1 MEINSYFDKIYLLN
15 LFRRKDRL
23 EKSISKLNTVQIN
36 YSVFNGTDGSVLNHI
51 WSKLSN
57 NHFTNPNYLGCT
69 ISHLSIYKDA
79 IENNYQKILIIE
91 DDNLVHKNIQTLFDG
106 IEIPEW
112 SDLFYLGYIPLNEDC
127 SMWTYGESG
136 IQGHNMI
143 NSHVFRPSN
152 LWGLYSY
159 GIGISLMREMVDLYN
174 HEFPME
180 IDRYFVRHIQKRG
193 GSLALA
199 PQLFCCDDNVF
210 SDNLGYTPSLLI
222 RSVDSRFANTL
233 DYI

>member
-1 MEINSYFDKIYLLN
+1 MQINSYFDKIYLLN

-23 EKSISKLNTVQIN
+23 EKSINKLNSVQLN
-36 YSVFNGTDGSVLNHI
+36 YSVFNGTDGTVLNHI

-57 NHFTNPNYLGCT
+57 PYFTNPNYLGCA
-69 ISHLSIYKDA
+69 ISHLSIYRDA
-79 IENNYQKILIIE
+79 IENSYQKILIIE
-91 DDNLVHKNIQTLFDG
+91 DDNLVNKNIQSLFDS
-106 IEIPEW
+106 IEIPDW
-112 SDLFYLGYIPLNEDC
+112 SDLLYLGYIPLSEDC

-143 NSHVFRPSN
+143 NNNVFRPSN

-174 HEFPME
+174 SEFPME
-180 IDRYFVRHIQKRG
+180 IDRYFVRNIQKRG
-193 GSLALA
+193 SSLALA
-199 PQLFCCDDNVF
+199 PQLFCCDDNVY
-210 SDNLGYTPSLLI
+210 SDNLGYSPSLLT
-222 RSVDSRFANTL
+222 RSIDSRFSNPS